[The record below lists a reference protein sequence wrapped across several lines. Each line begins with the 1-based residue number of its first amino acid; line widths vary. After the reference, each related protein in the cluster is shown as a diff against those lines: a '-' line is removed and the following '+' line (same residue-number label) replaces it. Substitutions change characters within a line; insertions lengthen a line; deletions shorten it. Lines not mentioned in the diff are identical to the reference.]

1 MSQTEHVKELIEEL
15 ERERAKARQATS
27 VMLLLLMAM
36 LSTFSLVVFS
46 NFRTYDIRSI
56 ENSVAASTSA
66 RVWPVIAR
74 QIEELATTTVPEM
87 LQQMSNVSPNL
98 LPNIDAIVSREST
111 LLERSNNSALATIV
125 STAFLAAENERNN
138 EIIEWRDSL
147 AVNGYEAE
155 LIADDVAIHSQ
166 VWAQE
171 KIEGL
176 FADRKSPMEQMLVEN
191 RNGDEYSYERSLSI
205 YMGVIL
211 STIETGQ

>member
-1 MSQTEHVKELIEEL
+1 
-15 ERERAKARQATS
+15 
-27 VMLLLLMAM
+27 
-36 LSTFSLVVFS
+36 
-46 NFRTYDIRSI
+46 
-56 ENSVAASTSA
+56 
-66 RVWPVIAR
+66 
-74 QIEELATTTVPEM
+74 
-87 LQQMSNVSPNL
+87 
-98 LPNIDAIVSREST
+98 
-111 LLERSNNSALATIV
+111 
-125 STAFLAAENERNN
+125 LAAENERNN